1 MRVNLVRR
9 MHIVQRGGGLAA
21 VVSCCFGLLSLL
33 SLLVLPAMYTLAS
46 KTVRKQA
53 SKQASKQTQQP
64 IKSCAT
70 TTARADY
77 AAKNP
82 RMSLDIFAAVRSAR
96 CERSAARAQRK
107 MVSSRQCPKG
117 KG

>member
-1 MRVNLVRR
+1 MRVNLVRQ

-46 KTVRKQA
+46 KTVR
-53 SKQASKQTQQP
+53 KQASKQTQQP